1 MDKVRRMKKEDV
13 MRSVREFRYALA
25 IAIGIL
31 SLLSAIPAYSS
42 HGGVLAGALA
52 IDPVTPTTLYAATP
66 GGVFKST
73 NGGASWSASGLSS
86 VFSLVIDP
94 LTPTTLY
101 AGSYGVFKS
110 TDGGASWNPTG
121 GLPTWSPWVPA
132 GAVATLAIDPQTP
145 TTIYAGTLGSPIY
158 IVGDFYRSLDGGQ
171 SWEGSYAVFMM
182 SIACNPCGGIVALAA
197 APQTVLGVMAAF
209 TSYGEDGS
217 VYWEAPSQVTHGN
230 LINPGFAVAIDPVTP
245 TTLYAGTYKSTNDG
259 ATWFATG
266 LTGVGGV
273 QALAIDPLTPTT
285 LYAGSLDAV
294 HKSVDGGTTWIAT
307 GLTNVGGVRTLA
319 IDPLTPTTLYAGTG
333 TGGVYK
339 STNGGASWSPTGLI
353 TWSHISSL
361 SLNPASVV
369 GGSPATGTVTL
380 NAPAPADGTL
390 VQLSTG
396 GPSIASVPSSVR
408 VAAGA
413 TSADFVVSTNPV
425 DASRNVLVWGGTGE
439 DTSSAALTVT
449 PGPATLSSLTLNPTS
464 VAGGLAVT
472 GTVTL
477 NTAAPAGGAVVALSS
492 SNPSVA
498 TVPAGVAVA
507 AGATS
512 AVFVASTSPVT
523 NSTTVEISATYGGS
537 DRSAALTV
545 TPITTLSLFS
555 LSPPS
560 ATAGN
565 ASSGTVTLSA
575 PAPAGGAAVALSS
588 NNTVATV
595 PASVTVAAGATSATF
610 KVSTSSVSGCASSVA
625 NISATYG
632 GVIRS
637 AGLTVTP
644 ATDTVAIQQA
654 DYFANRHELRVAATS
669 TGSTATLRVY
679 VTSTGELIGTLKPY
693 DGNRYSGQFT
703 WPVNPQ
709 NITVRSSLCGSA
721 TKTVTSK

>member
-1 MDKVRRMKKEDV
+1 
-13 MRSVREFRYALA
+13 
-25 IAIGIL
+25 
-31 SLLSAIPAYSS
+31 
-42 HGGVLAGALA
+42 
-52 IDPVTPTTLYAATP
+52 VTPTTLYTATP

-73 NGGASWSASGLSS
+73 NDGASWSASGLSS

-145 TTIYAGTLGSPIY
+145 TTIYAGTLGSLIY
-158 IVGDFYRSLDGGQ
+158 IVDDFYRSLDGGQ

-339 STNGGASWSPTGLI
+339 STNGGASWSPTGLV

-396 GPSIASVPSSVR
+396 PQYRLGSFERKGCRRSDERRFRR
-408 VAAGA
+408 VHQSRRCLPQRARLGWYRRRYKLSRAHRDPG
-413 TSADFVVSTNPV
+413 SGHSLFVDSQSHERGRRTRR
-425 DASRNVLVWGGTGE
+425 DRNGHPE
-439 DTSSAALTVT
+439 H
-449 PGPATLSSLTLNPTS
+449 
-464 VAGGLAVT
+464 
-472 GTVTL
+472 
-477 NTAAPAGGAVVALSS
+477 
-492 SNPSVA
+492 
-498 TVPAGVAVA
+498 
-507 AGATS
+507 
-512 AVFVASTSPVT
+512 
-523 NSTTVEISATYGGS
+523 GGS
-537 DRSAALTV
+537 SRRC
-545 TPITTLSLFS
+545 
-555 LSPPS
+555 
-560 ATAGN
+560 G
-565 ASSGTVTLSA
+565 
-575 PAPAGGAAVALSS
+575 
-588 NNTVATV
+588 
-595 PASVTVAAGATSATF
+595 
-610 KVSTSSVSGCASSVA
+610 GCAFEQQSFGCDCPCGCRGSSRG
-625 NISATYG
+625 NKRSFRGIYQPRDQLHHG
-632 GVIRS
+632 GDLGDLWR
-637 AGLTVTP
+637 
-644 ATDTVAIQQA
+644 Q
-654 DYFANRHELRVAATS
+654 R
-669 TGSTATLRVY
+669 
-679 VTSTGELIGTLKPY
+679 
-693 DGNRYSGQFT
+693 
-703 WPVNPQ
+703 
-709 NITVRSSLCGSA
+709 
-721 TKTVTSK
+721 